1 MTRKQAADRLGLAE
15 TSVRRLEGTYLHPIR
30 DGRFVFFD
38 EAEVERCAA
47 EGCGRRKQ
55 DSGDVAARAF
65 ELFREGRDFRDVVIE
80 LRQPPERIR
89 QLLREYALAG
99 DLLIA
104 AEIRCEIE
112 QMGYFREGYRITG
125 RDILLV
131 MRFLAEKNAALIQA
145 KIDQDGKIDRLRSA
159 LLRAER
165 AGSLPATVAPSPAVG
180 RDTEAASQAKANEL
194 EGIQSTPDTTNP
206 IEGTGMDGS

>member
-1 MTRKQAADRLGLAE
+1 MTRKQAADRLGVAE

-47 EGCGRRKQ
+47 EGCGRRKH

-99 DLLIA
+99 DLLIP
-104 AEIRCEIE
+104 AEILCEIE

-131 MRFLAEKNAALIQA
+131 MRFLADRNAALIQA
-145 KIDQDGKIDRLRSA
+145 RIDQDRTIDKLRSS

-165 AGSLPATVAPSPAVG
+165 AGSLPTNAAPPPAVG
-180 RDTEAASQAKANEL
+180 RDTEADSLAKADEI

-206 IEGTGMDGS
+206 TEETGTHGS